1 MIDTNIIPPL
11 VQFLQIV
18 ELDIKKEA
26 AWAISNATSAGTH
39 DQIKYVFNEYIR
51 STQAYC

>member
-1 MIDTNIIPPL
+1 MIDANIIPRL
-11 VQFLQIV
+11 VKLFQTTEFH
-18 ELDIKKEA
+18 IKKVA
-26 AWAISNATSAGTH
+26 AWAISNATSVGTH